1 MRSAFAIASLAAAV
15 YASAELPIQ
24 ADRWPEIESAVATYA
39 GDLQWK
45 LIPRETDDNVQTA
58 AIRFTGGAD
67 GNPIADQYTKGQVLL
82 MHSATQDCLN
92 WLTDTADDTQAS
104 IPQLLFE
111 AGYDVWLGCRRGTF
125 ASRRRIIDEPIAP
138 EDEEDFF
145 NYDTE
150 TVGRLDFTSWVTKML
165 QVAKVERNDGSCGK
179 VQVLT
184 NGLGISEALAGMA
197 AYPNDSE
204 ARIANVVS
212 LAPCAIP
219 TYFARDEEHRRLLSA
234 VEDLAGEIPREL
246 ADLMENEVNG
256 RQLSH
261 GPSSYYWNVQLKH
274 YCMYHPDVCMDYCD
288 FYPDYCEE
296 FCSYE
301 HFEQFCV
308 PKAISGY
315 YKVQEV
321 LKRND
326 IYSLYGPNWSD
337 QVDAICEDVG
347 EWTNLCS
354 SYQDTVDAGLKEMS
368 CKQLEHMFQMSYN
381 QAYNQFSDTFEE
393 DQEGTPIAGVDSVN
407 VPLRTWYV
415 DGDQVCD
422 TDVNQGLLNT
432 VPGQDWYSTFY
443 DDEIT
448 RMLYAQN
455 DNATV
460 LAAIFASLETA
471 PADLDSCVNLGVWT
485 D

>member
-1 MRSAFAIASLAAAV
+1 
-15 YASAELPIQ
+15 
-24 ADRWPEIESAVATYA
+24 
-39 GDLQWK
+39 
-45 LIPRETDDNVQTA
+45 
-58 AIRFTGGAD
+58 
-67 GNPIADQYTKGQVLL
+67 
-82 MHSATQDCLN
+82 
-92 WLTDTADDTQAS
+92 
-104 IPQLLFE
+104 
-111 AGYDVWLGCRRGTF
+111 
-125 ASRRRIIDEPIAP
+125 
-138 EDEEDFF
+138 
-145 NYDTE
+145 
-150 TVGRLDFTSWVTKML
+150 
-165 QVAKVERNDGSCGK
+165 
-179 VQVLT
+179 
-184 NGLGISEALAGMA
+184 MA

-274 YCMYHPDVCMDYCD
+274 YCMYHPDVCMDYCE
-288 FYPDYCEE
+288 FYPDYCDE

-315 YKVQEV
+315 YKVQEI

-326 IYSLYGPNWSD
+326 IYSLYGPNWAD

-381 QAYNQFSDTFEE
+381 KAYNQFYDMFEE
-393 DQEGTPIAGVDSVN
+393 DQDTVTPIAGVDSVN
-407 VPLRTWYV
+407 VPLRTWYI

-422 TDVNQGLLNT
+422 VDVNQGLLNT
-432 VPGQDWYSTFY
+432 VPGQDWYSVFY
-443 DDEIT
+443 DDDIT
-448 RMLYAQN
+448 RSLYAQN
-455 DNATV
+455 DNVTV
-460 LAAIFASLETA
+460 LSALFASLLSS
-471 PADLDSCVNLGVWT
+471 PDDLDSCVNLGAWT